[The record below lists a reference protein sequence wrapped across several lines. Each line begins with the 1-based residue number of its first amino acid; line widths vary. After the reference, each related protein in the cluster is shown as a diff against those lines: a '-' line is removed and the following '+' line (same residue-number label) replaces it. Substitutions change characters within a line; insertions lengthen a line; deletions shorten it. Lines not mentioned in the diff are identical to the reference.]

1 MAGINLAIISGNVGK
16 DPEIKTINSGASV
29 ATFSVATTKKWVTKE
44 GEKKEIT
51 QWHRVEA
58 WAGLAKLAEYI
69 KKGSPVTVVGELQY
83 ENYTDKDGVE
93 RNITKINARDMFIGF
108 VRSESSLSSYMP
120 SAQPAEQLT
129 QPVEQDTSSIDDD
142 DTLPF

>member
-29 ATFSVATTKKWVTKE
+29 ATFSVATTKKWVTKD
-44 GEKKEIT
+44 GEKKEST

-83 ENYTDKDGVE
+83 ENYTDKDGIE
-93 RNITKINARDMFIGF
+93 RNITKINARDMFIGL
-108 VRSESSLSSYMP
+108 VRSESGLASHTP
-120 SAQPAEQLT
+120 SAQP
-129 QPVEQDTSSIDDD
+129 VEQFTQSIEEVPSSIDDD
-142 DTLPF
+142 DALPF